1 MTTELK
7 DNSVEASSSE
17 KQLDALGYGSGDRA
31 LFYVVDWLPP
41 DFGAVGQYAMIFARE
56 FARSGRRVFVVGL
69 TSGQAVTTEEVC
81 GAGVLQIRRIAAAP
95 YDKSRALNRL
105 VWTLLTNLRLVREVI
120 RHPAS
125 PGASLL
131 FTGSPPF
138 MLYFAFLAKLAR
150 RVRLIYRI
158 TDFFPEAIIA
168 DRGRP
173 SAALR
178 LLQRL
183 TWFLRWRVDTF
194 EALGEDQR
202 RILIAGG
209 IRPERIVLKRDRSPV
224 QITNCEKPLPRPPE
238 LGGRRILLY
247 SGNFGVAHEVDTV
260 VQGLI
265 RHHREGGD
273 RFALW
278 LNASGS
284 KAELVARQLRSA
296 GVPFARSAPVPLDD
310 LPALLAAADTHLVT
324 LRAAFSG
331 IALPS
336 KIYGCIQS
344 AKPILFVGPMSS
356 DVHLLCARTSN
367 IRYERVEP
375 GDVAG
380 FSAALDRLS
389 KALLQR

>member
-1 MTTELK
+1 MTTEREH
-7 DNSVEASSSE
+7 DSVEASPSE
-17 KQLDALGYGSGDRA
+17 KQLDARRYGSGDRA

-41 DFGAVGQYAMIFARE
+41 DFGAVGQYAMVFARE

-69 TSGQAVTTEEVC
+69 TSGRAVTTQEVC
-81 GAGVLQIRRIAAAP
+81 GAGVLEIRRIAAAR
-95 YDKSRALNRL
+95 YDKSRVLNRL
-105 VWTLLTNLRLVREVI
+105 LWTLTTNLRLLREVI
-120 RHPAS
+120 RHPAAR
-125 PGASLL
+125 GASLL

-138 MLYFAFLAKLAR
+138 MLYFAFLAKLVR

-183 TWFLRWRVDTF
+183 TWFLRRRVDTF

-202 RILIAGG
+202 RLLIAGG
-209 IRPERIVLKRDRSPV
+209 IAPERIVLKRDRSPV
-224 QITNCEKPLPRPPE
+224 EITGHEKPLPHPPE
-238 LGGRRILLY
+238 LRGRGVLLY
-247 SGNFGVAHEVDTV
+247 SGNYGVAHEVDTV

-265 RHHREGGD
+265 RHHREGYD

-278 LNASGS
+278 LNASGT
-284 KAELVARQLRSA
+284 KAEPVAQQLRSA

-324 LRAAFSG
+324 LRAGFSG
-331 IALPS
+331 IVLPS

-344 AKPILFVGPMSS
+344 AKPILFVGPIAS
-356 DVHLLCARTSN
+356 DVHLLCAQTSN

-375 GDVAG
+375 GDVVG